1 MRLVY
6 SIFANVVEVLVF
18 AAGAVVMI
26 YAIST
31 AL

>member
-6 SIFANVVEVLVF
+6 SIFVGAVEVMVF
-18 AAGAVVMI
+18 AAGAAVMI
-26 YAIST
+26 YAVST